1 MNDEPGAAWLK
12 RLIDTYRHAIW
23 LNPEPE
29 RSWGYSRSTQIVLEI
44 LGPRMFP
51 LTLDGLQRGI
61 AALRR

>member
-1 MNDEPGAAWLK
+1 MAWLK
-12 RLIDTYRHAIW
+12 RLFDTYRHTIW

-29 RSWGYSRSTQIVLEI
+29 RSWNYTRSTQMILEA